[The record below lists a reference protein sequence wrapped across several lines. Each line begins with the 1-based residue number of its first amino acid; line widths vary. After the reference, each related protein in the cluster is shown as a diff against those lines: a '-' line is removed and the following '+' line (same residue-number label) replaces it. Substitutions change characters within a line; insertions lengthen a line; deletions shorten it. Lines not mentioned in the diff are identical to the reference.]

1 MTIKKAIGD
10 AQKSQRLHTRSNTI
24 DSIYIKISILI
35 LCPTVYIQMKMQNIQ
50 AQCDKSPREGA
61 LPHLAQTVRSH
72 YQNRIKGFQDF
83 KS

>member
-1 MTIKKAIGD
+1 
-10 AQKSQRLHTRSNTI
+10 
-24 DSIYIKISILI
+24 
-35 LCPTVYIQMKMQNIQ
+35 MKMQNIQ

-83 KS
+83 IVEFLLRYLLQLLYTVCCIFRANQSIFLLGTKGTLKRLSRYV